1 MIDLKQVS
9 KVYGEGSPVVAL
21 HPTSLQI
28 QDGEIFGII
37 GESGAG
43 KSTLLRLIN
52 GLEKPSTGDV
62 WVNQQSIQTLSPQA
76 LRQARA
82 NMGMIFQHF
91 YLVMSKTVFDN
102 IALPLRLSK
111 MPEATI
117 TTRVRALLDR
127 VGLSKFAQ
135 SYPAQLSGGQKQRVA
150 IARAL
155 AHQPNILLSDEATSS
170 LDPET
175 TENILALLK
184 SLHDELGLTIVLITH
199 EMEVIKSICTRV
211 AVMSRGAVVEQG
223 DVLDLFTAPRDPF
236 TKKLVARS
244 MGESLPPTLLA
255 RLSSVPTAANEQ
267 PLIHVAFRGKA
278 ATEPLIAGL
287 VRECNASVNILQAHL
302 ETLQGEGCGTMMFTL
317 AQADKCEAV
326 LAYLIQHGARAEVM
340 GYVSLNESNA

>member
-21 HPTSLQI
+21 HPTSLYI
-28 QDGEIFGII
+28 PGGDIFGII

-52 GLEKPSTGDV
+52 GLEKPTEGEV
-62 WVNQQSIQTLSPQA
+62 WVNQQLIQSLSPEA

-91 YLVMSKTVFDN
+91 HLVMSKTVFDN
-102 IALPLRLSK
+102 VALPLRLNNMS
-111 MPEATI
+111 EVDIAV
-117 TTRVRALLDR
+117 RVRSLLDR
-127 VGLSKFAQ
+127 VGLMPFAK

-155 AHQPNILLSDEATSS
+155 ALKPSILLSDEATSS

-211 AVMSRGAVVEQG
+211 AVMSRGAVVEEA
-223 DVLDLFTAPRDPF
+223 DVLDLFTTPRDPF

-244 MGESLPPTLLA
+244 MGESLPPSLLS
-255 RLSSVPTAANEQ
+255 RLSSTPADNHQ

-317 AQADKCEAV
+317 AQPEKCEAV
-326 LAYLIQHGARAEVM
+326 LFYLIQHGAKAEVM